1 MRRMI
6 VKYKEA
12 EKLLKKVNEKI
23 NSYAD
28 VFDFDLKMKEKEKKY
43 EAVIEELTVLKNKA
57 NSELE
62 K

>member
-6 VKYKEA
+6 VKYREA

-28 VFDFDLKMKEKEKKY
+28 VFDFDSKLR
-43 EAVIEELTVLKNKA
+43 
-57 NSELE
+57 
-62 K
+62 